1 MKRLFNTVIC
11 KNYIF
16 TISRM
21 SIFFLFLL
29 MLVSMR
35 PWFAWNNLGNMIFAL
50 SICFLFLRCVLSSK
64 NYSIKNT
71 ILIVIFLAFLVYF
84 MVRMRHAGGLVGIL
98 NAIRAVL
105 VLAFVMAMSIDEK
118 KQIVTMTTNLYAWIV
133 GISMLAYLFVIS
145 GIDMPYSTIEVPDNL
160 FYRPFLNYRLFIV
173 STQTTVFFQRFQ
185 SIFTEPGHLSM
196 ISALLLYVN
205 QYELK
210 KKSVLII
217 FVSVLMTLSLSGYL
231 LMIFGYLIQI
241 VAKSNK
247 MYRTVLKIVTVTALL
262 VSIGLIYYSIHPDSM
277 FSRLILSRLE
287 LDEERGIR
295 GNNRVS
301 DRFDH
306 FYETHFLASTEN
318 ILWGMNL
325 TEAEHWILFGRGGE
339 NSHRVFLLN
348 HGVIS
353 LVLLFLMYFCIVAIS
368 PSKLGFGF
376 LILYC
381 LSFLQRI
388 QTHYWEI
395 TLVLFMGAI
404 QYFHTKSASELI
416 SKHKSR
422 I

>member
-1 MKRLFNTVIC
+1 
-11 KNYIF
+11 
-16 TISRM
+16 M